1 MSSFGLLLAYLPQQA
16 WLRIMEYP
24 PLTQSDCNV
33 PDMVGG
39 RIMEEE
45 WVYIMSEHNVAE
57 YYLLACR
64 VMATKAE
71 NV

>member
-1 MSSFGLLLAYLPQQA
+1 
-16 WLRIMEYP
+16 MEYP
-24 PLTQSDCNV
+24 LLTQSNCNM

-39 RIMEEE
+39 RIMEE
-45 WVYIMSEHNVAE
+45 IMSEHNVAE

-71 NV
+71 NVLNDLCFVSCKN